1 LDINNIRKVMAT
13 LPPSS
18 YNNDGK
24 KKYAFIDFPS
34 AKIYKASTGSNWLNH
49 LIFGD
54 YVKIL
59 DDNIVDGRVYV
70 RGRNN
75 NGWVKA
81 SELRKDRILEV
92 NFIDIGVGD
101 GCHVV
106 TPDDKHLIIDAGKT
120 DNMIRYLTWRF
131 NLKSN
136 SNAAKPFPVDI
147 VISHSDSD
155 HYLGFSHVF
164 KEKNLQVGKVYHN
177 GLVERPGKDS
187 LGKVDG
193 EYITGIVNDTEEMK
207 EIILDPANIKGD
219 GSVYCKTLNES
230 LKYKSDIIFKALSI
244 DDEYV
249 MGYDQ
254 TNKIANKEFSIKILA
269 PIRGTINGIQGLK
282 TIKDLGKDK
291 NGHSVILKIQ
301 YGNAKILLGGDV
313 NEEFGKIIHDYYS
326 NNNRLDDLRVD
337 VAKACHHGSNHFDY
351 KFVESIN
358 AAGTVISSGDDESYS
373 HPRPDAIGTFGKCG
387 YGAKPLIFSTEL
399 ARSNKEITKNVLVT
413 LSGKMERIKSL
424 QAELKTSP
432 DDAAKEKCQA
442 EINKLNKETN
452 SFLTKYGMINLRTD
466 GEKMIIAQKLERP
479 SKDGKWDVHEL
490 IYSTVTKRFELEEK
504 V

>member
-1 LDINNIRKVMAT
+1 MTT
-13 LPPSS
+13 LSAS
-18 YNNDGK
+18 RYNNDGK
-24 KKYAFIDFPS
+24 NKYAFVDFPS
-34 AKIYKASTGSNWLNH
+34 AKIYKATTGNSWYNH

-70 RGRNN
+70 RSRNN
-75 NGWVKA
+75 NGWIKA

-131 NLKSN
+131 NLKN
-136 SNAAKPFPVDI
+136 TKTPRKAFPMDI

-187 LGKVDG
+187 LGAVAGD
-193 EYITGIVNDTEEMK
+193 YITGIVNDTAEMK
-207 EIILDPANIKGD
+207 GIILNPDNIKGD

-230 LKYKSDIIFKALSI
+230 LKNNPEIVFKALST
-244 DDEYV
+244 DDGYV
-249 MGYDQ
+249 SGYEQ
-254 TNKIANKEFSIKILA
+254 SNKIDNREFSIKVLA
-269 PIRGTINGIQGLK
+269 PIRTDINGTKGLK
-282 TIKDLGKDK
+282 TIKNLGKDK

-326 NNNRLDDLRVD
+326 SNNNLDDLRVD

-399 ARSNKEITKNVLVT
+399 ARSNKEITKNVLLT
-413 LSGKMERIKSL
+413 LSEKMDEIKTL
-424 QAELKTSP
+424 KTELKSAT
-432 DDAAKEKCQA
+432 DETAKGKCQA
-442 EINKLNKETN
+442 QIDKLEKETN

-479 SKDGKWDVHEL
+479 SKDGKWDIHEL
-490 IYSTVTKRFELEEK
+490 VYSPVTKRFELEEK